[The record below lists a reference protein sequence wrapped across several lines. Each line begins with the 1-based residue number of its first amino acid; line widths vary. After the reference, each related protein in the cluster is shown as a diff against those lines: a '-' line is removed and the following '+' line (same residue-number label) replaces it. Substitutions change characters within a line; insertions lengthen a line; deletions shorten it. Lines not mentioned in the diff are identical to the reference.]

1 MCKYLLC
8 LWLACVTLPCATAAP
23 SALTAPAPAAAT
35 LQFANRDIVTFRASL
50 GGVTPQLRV
59 SRTEASLDALSER
72 ALSAPLT
79 RLQLSMNGA
88 PVTVFQLGDRL
99 LFWLVPDDRDPASAQ
114 SYPQLVERTDANL
127 RAALVAK
134 ADGLHWPNLIHGAIT
149 SAIATALLIVASWL
163 LGRLRRK
170 LLAVLA
176 RVRDAH
182 TAVAGFDWIEMLQ
195 QWAVRLIQTLAVLA
209 WLALAWAW
217 LLYVLE
223 QFTFTQP
230 LGDRMGALLAGLAS
244 RFAQAFIDAIPGVM
258 TVVVILLITRAVNA
272 LVIRI
277 FASIQQG
284 QMEIPG
290 LHPET
295 AGATRRMVS
304 VLVWA
309 LGLTFAY
316 PYIPGSQSDVFKGL
330 SVLFGFM
337 ITLGSA
343 GVVNQLMSGMVL
355 VYSRAL
361 RRGDLVAIGDTTGVV
376 TELSTLSVKLL
387 TRRMEEITIP
397 NAVVVG
403 NTIYNYTRQAGP
415 AGSLVSTTVTIGY
428 DTPWRQVHAMLI
440 GAALRTPG
448 LAQTPTPYVLQR
460 ALSDFYV
467 EYQLFA
473 HMPNPLERASVL
485 SVLHGE
491 IQDEFNTHGVQI
503 MSPHFEEQPERN
515 VLVPR
520 AAWYTAPAVPPAG
533 PQPASPKA
541 P

>member
-1 MCKYLLC
+1 MYKNLFCLL
-8 LWLACVTLPCATAAP
+8 LALLLTPAVFATPTPTAA
-23 SALTAPAPAAAT
+23 SGPAAAT
-35 LQFANRDIVTFRASL
+35 LRFANRDIVTFRASL

-59 SRTEASLDALSER
+59 SRTEASLDALPER
-72 ALSAPLT
+72 ALDAPLT
-79 RLQLSMNGA
+79 RLQLSMNNA

-99 LFWLVPDDRDPASAQ
+99 LFWLVPADQDPASTQTYAQ
-114 SYPQLVERTDANL
+114 LIDRTDANL
-127 RAALVAK
+127 RAALTAK
-134 ADGLHWPNLIHGAIT
+134 AQGLHWPNLLHGLIA
-149 SAIATALLIVASWL
+149 SAIATALLVLASWAL
-163 LGRLRRK
+163 SQLRRR
-170 LLAVLA
+170 LLRLMA
-176 RVRDAH
+176 RMRDEHVAL
-182 TAVAGFDWIEMLQ
+182 AGFDWMEMVQ
-195 QWAVRLIQTLAVLA
+195 QWAVRLIQTVAVLA

-223 QFTFTQP
+223 QFSFTQP
-230 LGDRMGALLAGLAS
+230 LGDRMGELLASLAA
-244 RFAQAFIDAIPGVM
+244 RFAQAFIDAIPGVI
-258 TVVVILLITRAVNA
+258 TVVVILLITRALNA
-272 LVIRI
+272 LVIRV
-277 FASIQQG
+277 FTSVQQG
-284 QMEIPG
+284 HMEIPG

-295 AGATRRMVS
+295 AAATRRMVS

-361 RRGDLVAIGDTTGVV
+361 RRGDLVAIGETTGVV

-440 GAALRTPG
+440 AAAVRTPG
-448 LAQTPTPYVLQR
+448 LAQEPVPYVLQR

-473 HMPNPLERASVL
+473 HMPNPLERATVL

-491 IQDEFNTHGVQI
+491 IQDEFNRNGVQI
-503 MSPHFEEQPERN
+503 MSPHFEEQPESA
-515 VLVPR
+515 VLVPP
-520 AAWYTAPAVPPAG
+520 AAWYTPPA
-533 PQPASPKA
+533 QPPVA
-541 P
+541 